1 MDISVL
7 QLCLKYAE
15 ASSRLQ
21 DSFTEVFNDFQ
32 SWLSAINLST
42 SDTQSIKYMINIM
55 TAIIDNGFCGE
66 WMMFYYDSPWDVIEE
81 YDLI

>member
-1 MDISVL
+1 MNILVL

-21 DSFTEVFNDFQ
+21 DPVTKVFNDFQ

-66 WMMFYYDSPWDVIEE
+66 WMMFHYDNPWGVIEE
-81 YDLI
+81 YDL

>member
-21 DSFTEVFNDFQ
+21 DPFTEVFNDFQ

-66 WMMFYYDSPWDVIEE
+66 WMIFYYDNPWDVIEE